1 MKRFNYILFGILG
14 LVLSAVSCS
23 GPEEE
28 NTVINKPTKFV
39 LNTPAF
45 QKQYIDLQNSSTMNL
60 SCSQPD
66 DGFAA
71 AASYFVQV
79 SLTEDFADF
88 IEIEEAY
95 SKCDMDVNSEAIAQ
109 AICKLRGVTSE
120 DDYTDEPART
130 VYFRIRAQ
138 ILDYEETNILS
149 NVVSCEK
156 VKGYFALKLPGYIYL
171 VGEPEGWSGPTE
183 GNKDHYAS
191 WRLYES
197 SEAIGSKIYS
207 GVFDIPAGKF
217 MFRFYTALTGWETDS
232 YGIQVDDSPMDIELD
247 ANGVYSGEIVKG
259 KGSYN
264 VPDFAGGS
272 VKITVN
278 MNTMT
283 VKFEVGGV
291 DVSNK
296 KFIYLVGAPEGWAG
310 PSEDNA
316 SHYEDWKL
324 YDMADDGNYT
334 GTFDIPEGKFQFRFY
349 KKLSGWDGGDSYGS
363 QADDAPVDIEF
374 TDGIYEG
381 AAMDGK
387 GSWQDPTWAGGKVEI
402 TVNINDGTVLFE
414 QK

>member
-1 MKRFNYILFGILG
+1 M
-14 LVLSAVSCS
+14 LSAVSCN
-23 GPEEE
+23 GPEVE
-28 NTVINKPTKFV
+28 NPVLNKPTKLI

-45 QKQYIDLQNSSTMNL
+45 QKQYIDLQNTSTMNL
-60 SCSQPD
+60 TCSQPEY
-66 DGFAA
+66 GFAA
-71 AASYFVQV
+71 AASYFAQV
-79 SLTEDFADF
+79 SLTEDFTDF
-88 IEIEEAY
+88 IEIDEAY
-95 SKCDMDVNSEAIAQ
+95 SKCDMDVNAEAIAQ

-130 VYFRIRAQ
+130 VYFRVRVK
-138 ILDYEETNILS
+138 ILDYEETEILS

-156 VKGYFALKLPGYIYL
+156 VKGYFALRLPGYIYL

-183 GNKDHYAS
+183 GNKDHYS
-191 WRLYES
+191 QWRLFES
-197 SEAIGSKIYS
+197 TEAIGSKIYS

-217 MFRFYTALTGWETDS
+217 MFRFYTALNGWEKDS
-232 YGIQVDDSPMDIELD
+232 YGIQEADSPMDITLED
-247 ANGVYSGEIVKG
+247 GVYSGALVKG

-310 PSEDNA
+310 PTEDNA

-334 GTFDIPEGKFQFRFY
+334 GTFDIPEGKFMFRFY
-349 KKLSGWDGGDSYGS
+349 KKLTGWETDSFGS
-363 QADDAPVDIEF
+363 QADDAPIDLTW

-387 GSWQDPTWAGGKVEI
+387 GSWNDPTWAGGKVEI

>member
-14 LVLSAVSCS
+14 LVLSAVSCN
-23 GPEEE
+23 GPEVE
-28 NTVINKPTKFV
+28 NPVLNKPTKLI

-45 QKQYIDLQNSSTMNL
+45 QKQYIDLQNTSTMNL
-60 SCSQPD
+60 TCSQPEY
-66 DGFAA
+66 GFAA
-71 AASYFVQV
+71 AASYFAQV
-79 SLTEDFADF
+79 SLTEDFTDF
-88 IEIEEAY
+88 IEIDEAY
-95 SKCDMDVNSEAIAQ
+95 SKCDMDVNAEAIAQ

-130 VYFRIRAQ
+130 VYFRVRVK
-138 ILDYEETNILS
+138 ILDYEETEILS

-156 VKGYFALKLPGYIYL
+156 VKGYFALRLPGYIYL

-183 GNKDHYAS
+183 GNKDHYS
-191 WRLYES
+191 QWRLFES
-197 SEAIGSKIYS
+197 TEAIGSKIYS

-217 MFRFYTALTGWETDS
+217 MFRFYTALNGWEKDS
-232 YGIQVDDSPMDIELD
+232 YGIQEADSPMDITLED
-247 ANGVYSGEIVKG
+247 GVYSGALVKG

-310 PSEDNA
+310 PTEDNA

-334 GTFDIPEGKFQFRFY
+334 GTFDIPEGKFMFRFY
-349 KKLSGWDGGDSYGS
+349 KKLTGWETDSFGS
-363 QADDAPVDIEF
+363 QADDAPIDLTW

-387 GSWQDPTWAGGKVEI
+387 GSWNDPTWAGGKVEI

>member
-14 LVLSAVSCS
+14 LMLSAVSCN
-23 GPEEE
+23 GPETE
-28 NTVINKPTKFV
+28 NPVLQKPTKFV
-39 LNTPAF
+39 LNNPVF
-45 QKQYIDLQNSSTMNL
+45 QKQYIDLLNTLTVNL
-60 SCSQPD
+60 TCSQPD
-66 DGFAA
+66 YGFAA
-71 AASYFVQV
+71 AATYYVQV
-79 SLTEDFADF
+79 SLQSEFTDF
-88 IEIEEAY
+88 IELEEAY
-95 SKCDMDVNSEAIAQ
+95 SSCDMDVNALEIAQ

-120 DDYTDEPART
+120 DDYTDEPARD
-130 VYFRIRAQ
+130 VYFRLRAQ
-138 ILDYEETNILS
+138 ILDYEETSIES
-149 NVVSCEK
+149 NVVCLEK
-156 VKGYFALKLPGYIYL
+156 VKGFFALELPGYIYL
-171 VGEPEGWSGPTE
+171 VGAPEGWSGPTE
-183 GNKDHYAS
+183 GNKDHYAA

-197 SEAIGSKIYS
+197 SEAIGSNIYS
-207 GVFDIPAGKF
+207 GVFDIPAGQF
-217 MFRFYTALTGWETDS
+217 MFRFYTALTGWDNDS
-232 YGIQVDDSPMDIELD
+232 YGIQVDDNPVDIELD
-247 ANGVYSGEIVKG
+247 ANGVYTGSIVKG

-296 KFIYLVGAPEGWAG
+296 KFIYLVGAPEGWVG

-349 KKLSGWDGGDSYGS
+349 KALSGWDGGDSYGS
-363 QADDAPVDIEF
+363 QADDAAVEIAF

-387 GSWQDPTWAGGKVEI
+387 GSWQDPTWAGGKIEI

>member
-1 MKRFNYILFGILG
+1 MKRFSYILFGILG
-14 LVLSAVSCS
+14 LVLSAVSCN
-23 GPEEE
+23 GPEVE
-28 NTVINKPTKFV
+28 NPVLNKPTKLI

-45 QKQYIDLQNSSTMNL
+45 QKQYIDLQNTSTMNL
-60 SCSQPD
+60 TCSQPEY
-66 DGFAA
+66 GFAA
-71 AASYFVQV
+71 AASYFAQV
-79 SLTEDFADF
+79 SLTEDFTDF
-88 IEIEEAY
+88 IEIDEAY
-95 SKCDMDVNSEAIAQ
+95 SKCDMDVNAEAIAQ

-130 VYFRIRAQ
+130 VYFRVRVK
-138 ILDYEETNILS
+138 ILDYEETEIIS

-156 VKGYFALKLPGYIYL
+156 VKGYFALRLPGYIYL

-183 GNKDHYAS
+183 GNKDHYS
-191 WRLYES
+191 QWRLFES
-197 SEAIGSKIYS
+197 TEAIGSKIYS

-217 MFRFYTALTGWETDS
+217 MFRFYTALNGWEKDS
-232 YGIQVDDSPMDIELD
+232 YGIQEADSPMDITLED
-247 ANGVYSGEIVKG
+247 GVYSGALVKG

-278 MNTMT
+278 MNIMT

-310 PSEDNA
+310 PTEDNA

-334 GTFDIPEGKFQFRFY
+334 GTFDIPEGKFMFRFY
-349 KKLSGWDGGDSYGS
+349 KKLTGWETDSFGS
-363 QADDAPVDIEF
+363 QADDAPIDLTW

-387 GSWQDPTWAGGKVEI
+387 GSWNDPTWAGGKVEI

>member
-1 MKRFNYILFGILG
+1 MKRFSYILFGILG
-14 LVLSAVSCS
+14 LVLSAVSCN
-23 GPEEE
+23 GPEVE
-28 NTVINKPTKFV
+28 NPVLNKPTKLI

-45 QKQYIDLQNSSTMNL
+45 QKQYIDLQATPTVNL
-60 SCSQPD
+60 TCSQPEY
-66 DGFAA
+66 GFAA
-71 AASYFVQV
+71 AASYFAQV
-79 SLTEDFADF
+79 SLTEDFTDF
-88 IEIEEAY
+88 IEIDEAY
-95 SKCDMDVNSEAIAQ
+95 SKCDMDVNAEAIAQ

-130 VYFRIRAQ
+130 VYFRVRVK
-138 ILDYEETNILS
+138 ILDYEETNIIS

-171 VGEPEGWSGPTE
+171 VGAPEGWSGPTE
-183 GNKDHYAS
+183 GNKDHYS
-191 WRLYES
+191 QWRLFES
-197 SEAIGSKIYS
+197 TEAIGSKIYS

-217 MFRFYTALTGWETDS
+217 MFRFYTALNGWEKDS
-232 YGIQVDDSPMDIELD
+232 YGIQEADSPMDITLED
-247 ANGVYSGEIVKG
+247 GVYSGALVKG

-310 PSEDNA
+310 PTEDNA

-334 GTFDIPEGKFQFRFY
+334 GTFDIPEGKFMFRFY
-349 KKLSGWDGGDSYGS
+349 KKLTGWETDSFGS
-363 QADDAPVDIEF
+363 QADDAPIDLTW

-387 GSWQDPTWAGGKVEI
+387 GSWNDPTWAGGKVEI

>member
-1 MKRFNYILFGILG
+1 MKRFSYILFGILG
-14 LVLSAVSCS
+14 LVLSAVSCN
-23 GPEEE
+23 GPEVE
-28 NTVINKPTKFV
+28 NPVLNKPTKLI

-45 QKQYIDLQNSSTMNL
+45 QKQYIDLQNTSTMNL
-60 SCSQPD
+60 TCSQPEY
-66 DGFAA
+66 GFAA
-71 AASYFVQV
+71 AASYFAQV
-79 SLTEDFADF
+79 SLTEDFTDF
-88 IEIEEAY
+88 IEIDEAY
-95 SKCDMDVNSEAIAQ
+95 SKCDMDVNAEAIAQ

-130 VYFRIRAQ
+130 VYFRVRVK
-138 ILDYEETNILS
+138 ILDYEETEILS

-156 VKGYFALKLPGYIYL
+156 VKGYFALRLPGYIYL

-183 GNKDHYAS
+183 GNKDHYS
-191 WRLYES
+191 QWRLFES
-197 SEAIGSKIYS
+197 TEAIGSKIYS

-217 MFRFYTALTGWETDS
+217 MFRFYTALNGWEKDS
-232 YGIQVDDSPMDIELD
+232 YGIQEADSPMDITLED
-247 ANGVYSGEIVKG
+247 GVYSGALVKG

-264 VPDFAGGS
+264 VSDFAGGS

-310 PSEDNA
+310 PTEDNA

-334 GTFDIPEGKFQFRFY
+334 GTFDIPEGKFMFRFY
-349 KKLSGWDGGDSYGS
+349 KKLTGWETDSFGS
-363 QADDAPVDIEF
+363 QADDAPIDLTW

-387 GSWQDPTWAGGKVEI
+387 GSWNDPTWAGGKVEI

>member
-1 MKRFNYILFGILG
+1 MKRFSYILFGILG
-14 LVLSAVSCS
+14 LVLSAVSCN

-28 NTVINKPTKFV
+28 NPVLNKPTKLI

-45 QKQYIDLQNSSTMNL
+45 QKQYIDLQATPTVNL
-60 SCSQPD
+60 TCSQPEY
-66 DGFAA
+66 GFPA
-71 AASYFVQV
+71 AASYFAQV
-79 SLTEDFADF
+79 SLTEDFTDF
-88 IEIEEAY
+88 IEIDEAY
-95 SKCDMDVNSEAIAQ
+95 SKCDMDVNAEAIAQ

-130 VYFRIRAQ
+130 VYFRVRVK
-138 ILDYEETNILS
+138 ILDYEETNIIS

-171 VGEPEGWSGPTE
+171 VGAPEGWSGPTE
-183 GNKDHYAS
+183 GNKDHYS
-191 WRLYES
+191 QWRLFES
-197 SEAIGSKIYS
+197 TEAIGSKICS
-207 GVFDIPAGKF
+207 GVVDIPAGKF
-217 MFRFYTALTGWETDS
+217 MFRFYTALNGWEKDS
-232 YGIQVDDSPMDIELD
+232 YGIQEADSPMDITLED
-247 ANGVYSGEIVKG
+247 GVYSGALVKG

-310 PSEDNA
+310 PTEDNA

-334 GTFDIPEGKFQFRFY
+334 GTFDIPEGKFMFRFY
-349 KKLSGWDGGDSYGS
+349 KKLTGWETDSFGS
-363 QADDAPVDIEF
+363 QADDAPIDLTW

-387 GSWQDPTWAGGKVEI
+387 GSWNDPTWAGGKVEI

>member
-1 MKRFNYILFGILG
+1 MKRFSYILFGILG
-14 LVLSAVSCS
+14 LVLSAVSCN
-23 GPEEE
+23 GPEVE
-28 NTVINKPTKFV
+28 NPVLNKPTKLI

-45 QKQYIDLQNSSTMNL
+45 QKQYIDLQATPTVNL
-60 SCSQPD
+60 TCSQPEY
-66 DGFAA
+66 GFAA
-71 AASYFVQV
+71 AASYFAQV
-79 SLTEDFADF
+79 SLTEDFTDF
-88 IEIEEAY
+88 IEIDEAY
-95 SKCDMDVNSEAIAQ
+95 SKCDMDVNAEAIAQ

-130 VYFRIRAQ
+130 VYFRVRVK
-138 ILDYEETNILS
+138 ILDYEETEILS

-156 VKGYFALKLPGYIYL
+156 VKGYFALRLPGYIYL

-183 GNKDHYAS
+183 GNKDHYS
-191 WRLYES
+191 QWRLFES
-197 SEAIGSKIYS
+197 TEAIGSKIYS

-217 MFRFYTALTGWETDS
+217 MFRFYTALNGWEKDS
-232 YGIQVDDSPMDIELD
+232 YGIQEADSPMDITLED
-247 ANGVYSGEIVKG
+247 GVYSGALVKG

-310 PSEDNA
+310 PTEDNA

-334 GTFDIPEGKFQFRFY
+334 GTFDIPEGKFMFRFY
-349 KKLSGWDGGDSYGS
+349 KKLTGWETDSFGS
-363 QADDAPVDIEF
+363 QADDAPIDLTW

-387 GSWQDPTWAGGKVEI
+387 GSWNDPTWAGGKVEI

>member
-1 MKRFNYILFGILG
+1 MKRFSYILFGILG
-14 LVLSAVSCS
+14 LVLSAVSCN
-23 GPEEE
+23 GPEVE
-28 NTVINKPTKFV
+28 NPVLNKPTKLI

-45 QKQYIDLQNSSTMNL
+45 QKQYIDLQNTSTMNL
-60 SCSQPD
+60 TCSQPEY
-66 DGFAA
+66 GFAA
-71 AASYFVQV
+71 AASYFAQV
-79 SLTEDFADF
+79 SLTEDFTDF
-88 IEIEEAY
+88 IEIDEAY
-95 SKCDMDVNSEAIAQ
+95 SKCDMDVNAEAIAQ

-130 VYFRIRAQ
+130 VYFRVRVKI
-138 ILDYEETNILS
+138 IDYEETEILS

-156 VKGYFALKLPGYIYL
+156 VKGYFALRLPGYIYL

-183 GNKDHYAS
+183 GNKDHYS
-191 WRLYES
+191 QWRLFES
-197 SEAIGSKIYS
+197 TEAIGSKIYS

-217 MFRFYTALTGWETDS
+217 MFRFYTALNGWEKDS
-232 YGIQVDDSPMDIELD
+232 YGIQEADSPMDITLED
-247 ANGVYSGEIVKG
+247 GVYSGALVKG

-310 PSEDNA
+310 PTEDNA

-334 GTFDIPEGKFQFRFY
+334 GTFDIPEGKFMFRFY
-349 KKLSGWDGGDSYGS
+349 KKLTGWETDSFGS
-363 QADDAPVDIEF
+363 QADDAPIDLTW

-387 GSWQDPTWAGGKVEI
+387 GSWNDPTWAGGKVEI

>member
-1 MKRFNYILFGILG
+1 MKRFSYILFGILG
-14 LVLSAVSCS
+14 LVLSAVSCN
-23 GPEEE
+23 GPEVE
-28 NTVINKPTKFV
+28 NPVLNKPTKLI

-45 QKQYIDLQNSSTMNL
+45 QKQYIDLQNTSTMNL
-60 SCSQPD
+60 TCSQPEY
-66 DGFAA
+66 GFAA
-71 AASYFVQV
+71 AASYFAQV
-79 SLTEDFADF
+79 SLTEDFTDF
-88 IEIEEAY
+88 IEIDEAY
-95 SKCDMDVNSEAIAQ
+95 SKCDMDVNAEAIAQ

-130 VYFRIRAQ
+130 VYFRVRVK
-138 ILDYEETNILS
+138 ILDYEETEILS

-156 VKGYFALKLPGYIYL
+156 VKGYFALRLPGYIYL

-183 GNKDHYAS
+183 GNKDHYS
-191 WRLYES
+191 QWRLFES
-197 SEAIGSKIYS
+197 TEAIGSKIYS

-217 MFRFYTALTGWETDS
+217 MFRFYTALNGWEKDS
-232 YGIQVDDSPMDIELD
+232 YGIQEADSPMDITLED
-247 ANGVYSGEIVKG
+247 GVYSGALVKG

-310 PSEDNA
+310 PTEDNA

-334 GTFDIPEGKFQFRFY
+334 GTFDIPEGKFMFRFY
-349 KKLSGWDGGDSYGS
+349 KKLTGWETDSFGS
-363 QADDAPVDIEF
+363 QADDAPIDLTW

-387 GSWQDPTWAGGKVEI
+387 GSWNDPTWAGGKVEI

>member
-1 MKRFNYILFGILG
+1 MKRFSYILFGILG
-14 LVLSAVSCS
+14 LVLSAVSCN
-23 GPEEE
+23 GPEVE
-28 NTVINKPTKFV
+28 NPVLYKPTKLI

-45 QKQYIDLQNSSTMNL
+45 QKQYIDLQNTSTMNL
-60 SCSQPD
+60 TCSQPEY
-66 DGFAA
+66 GFAA
-71 AASYFVQV
+71 AASYFAQV
-79 SLTEDFADF
+79 SLTEDFTDF
-88 IEIEEAY
+88 IEIDEAY
-95 SKCDMDVNSEAIAQ
+95 SKCDMDVNAEAIAQ

-130 VYFRIRAQ
+130 VYFRVRVK
-138 ILDYEETNILS
+138 ILDYEETEILS

-156 VKGYFALKLPGYIYL
+156 VKGYFALRLPGYIYL

-183 GNKDHYAS
+183 GNKDHYS
-191 WRLYES
+191 QWRLFES
-197 SEAIGSKIYS
+197 TEAIGSKIYS

-217 MFRFYTALTGWETDS
+217 MFRFYTALNGWEKDS
-232 YGIQVDDSPMDIELD
+232 YGIQEADSPMDITLED
-247 ANGVYSGEIVKG
+247 GVYSGALVKG

-310 PSEDNA
+310 PTEDNA

-334 GTFDIPEGKFQFRFY
+334 GTFDIPEGKFMFRFY
-349 KKLSGWDGGDSYGS
+349 KKLTGWETDSFGS
-363 QADDAPVDIEF
+363 QADDAPIDLTW

-387 GSWQDPTWAGGKVEI
+387 GSWNDPTWAGGKVEI

>member
-1 MKRFNYILFGILG
+1 MKRFSYILFGILG
-14 LVLSAVSCS
+14 LVLSAVSCN
-23 GPEEE
+23 GPEVE
-28 NTVINKPTKFV
+28 NPVLNKPTKLI

-45 QKQYIDLQNSSTMNL
+45 QKQYIDLQATPTVNL
-60 SCSQPD
+60 TCSQPEY
-66 DGFAA
+66 GFAA
-71 AASYFVQV
+71 AASYFAQV
-79 SLTEDFADF
+79 SLTEDFTDF
-88 IEIEEAY
+88 IEIDEAY
-95 SKCDMDVNSEAIAQ
+95 SKCDMDVNAEAIAQ

-130 VYFRIRAQ
+130 VYFRVRVK
-138 ILDYEETNILS
+138 ILDYEETEILS

-156 VKGYFALKLPGYIYL
+156 VKGYFALRLPGYIYL

-183 GNKDHYAS
+183 GNKDHYS
-191 WRLYES
+191 QWRLFES
-197 SEAIGSKIYS
+197 TEAIGSKIYS

-217 MFRFYTALTGWETDS
+217 MFRFYTALNGWEKDS
-232 YGIQVDDSPMDIELD
+232 YGIQEADSPMDITLED
-247 ANGVYSGEIVKG
+247 GVYSGALVKG

-310 PSEDNA
+310 PTEDNA

-334 GTFDIPEGKFQFRFY
+334 GTFDIPEGKFMFRFY
-349 KKLSGWDGGDSYGS
+349 KKLTGWETDSFGS
-363 QADDAPVDIEF
+363 QAEDAPIDLTW

-387 GSWQDPTWAGGKVEI
+387 GSWNDPTWAGGKVEI

>member
-1 MKRFNYILFGILG
+1 M
-14 LVLSAVSCS
+14 
-23 GPEEE
+23 
-28 NTVINKPTKFV
+28 
-39 LNTPAF
+39 
-45 QKQYIDLQNSSTMNL
+45 
-60 SCSQPD
+60 
-66 DGFAA
+66 
-71 AASYFVQV
+71 
-79 SLTEDFADF
+79 
-88 IEIEEAY
+88 
-95 SKCDMDVNSEAIAQ
+95 
-109 AICKLRGVTSE
+109 
-120 DDYTDEPART
+120 
-130 VYFRIRAQ
+130 
-138 ILDYEETNILS
+138 
-149 NVVSCEK
+149 
-156 VKGYFALKLPGYIYL
+156 KGYFALRLPGYIYL

-183 GNKDHYAS
+183 GNKDHYS
-191 WRLYES
+191 QWRLFES
-197 SEAIGSKIYS
+197 TEAIGSKIYS

-217 MFRFYTALTGWETDS
+217 MFRFYTALNGWEKDS
-232 YGIQVDDSPMDIELD
+232 YGIQEADSPMDITLED
-247 ANGVYSGEIVKG
+247 GVYSGALVKG

-334 GTFDIPEGKFQFRFY
+334 GTFDIPEGKFLFRFY

-387 GSWQDPTWAGGKVEI
+387 GNWQDPTWAGGKVEI

>member
-1 MKRFNYILFGILG
+1 MKRFSYILFGILG
-14 LVLSAVSCS
+14 LVLSAVSCN
-23 GPEEE
+23 GPEVE
-28 NTVINKPTKFV
+28 NPVLNKPTKLI

-45 QKQYIDLQNSSTMNL
+45 QKQYIDLQATPTVNL
-60 SCSQPD
+60 TCSQPEY
-66 DGFAA
+66 GFAA
-71 AASYFVQV
+71 AASYFAQV
-79 SLTEDFADF
+79 SLTEDFTDF
-88 IEIEEAY
+88 IEIDEAY
-95 SKCDMDVNSEAIAQ
+95 SKCDMDVNAEAIAQ

-130 VYFRIRAQ
+130 VYFRVRVK
-138 ILDYEETNILS
+138 ILDYEETEILS

-156 VKGYFALKLPGYIYL
+156 VKGYFALRLPGYIYL

-183 GNKDHYAS
+183 GNKDHYS
-191 WRLYES
+191 QWRLFES
-197 SEAIGSKIYS
+197 TEAIGSKIYS

-217 MFRFYTALTGWETDS
+217 MFRFYTALNGWEKDS
-232 YGIQVDDSPMDIELD
+232 YGIQEADSPMDITLED
-247 ANGVYSGEIVKG
+247 GVYSGALVKG

-310 PSEDNA
+310 PTEDNA

-334 GTFDIPEGKFQFRFY
+334 GTFDIPEGKFMFRFY
-349 KKLSGWDGGDSYGS
+349 KKLTGWETDSFGS
-363 QADDAPVDIEF
+363 QADDAPIDLTW

-381 AAMDGK
+381 TAVDGK
-387 GSWQDPTWAGGKVEI
+387 GSWNDPTWAGGKVEI

>member
-1 MKRFNYILFGILG
+1 MKRFSYILFGILG
-14 LVLSAVSCS
+14 LVLSAVSCN
-23 GPEEE
+23 GPEVE
-28 NTVINKPTKFV
+28 NPVLNKPTKLI

-45 QKQYIDLQNSSTMNL
+45 QKQYIDLQATPTVNL
-60 SCSQPD
+60 TCSQPEY
-66 DGFAA
+66 GFAA
-71 AASYFVQV
+71 AASYFAQV
-79 SLTEDFADF
+79 SLTEDFTDF
-88 IEIEEAY
+88 IEIDEAY
-95 SKCDMDVNSEAIAQ
+95 SKCDMDVNAEAIAQ

-130 VYFRIRAQ
+130 VYFRVRVK
-138 ILDYEETNILS
+138 ILDYEETEILS

-156 VKGYFALKLPGYIYL
+156 VKGYFALRLPGYIYL

-183 GNKDHYAS
+183 GNKDHYS
-191 WRLYES
+191 QWRLFES
-197 SEAIGSKIYS
+197 TEAIGSKIYS

-217 MFRFYTALTGWETDS
+217 MFRFYTAINGWEKDS
-232 YGIQVDDSPMDIELD
+232 YGIQEADSPMDITLED
-247 ANGVYSGEIVKG
+247 GVYSGALVKG

-310 PSEDNA
+310 PTEDNA

-334 GTFDIPEGKFQFRFY
+334 GTFDIPEGKFMFRFY
-349 KKLSGWDGGDSYGS
+349 KKLTGWETDSFGS
-363 QADDAPVDIEF
+363 QADDAPIDLTW

-387 GSWQDPTWAGGKVEI
+387 GSWNDPTWAGGKVEI

>member
-1 MKRFNYILFGILG
+1 MKRFSYILFGILG
-14 LVLSAVSCS
+14 LVLSAVSCN
-23 GPEEE
+23 GPEVE
-28 NTVINKPTKFV
+28 NPVLNKPTKLI

-45 QKQYIDLQNSSTMNL
+45 QKQYIDLQATPTVNL
-60 SCSQPD
+60 TCSQPEY
-66 DGFAA
+66 GFAA
-71 AASYFVQV
+71 AASYFAQV
-79 SLTEDFADF
+79 SLTEDFTDF
-88 IEIEEAY
+88 IEIDEAY
-95 SKCDMDVNSEAIAQ
+95 SKCDMDVNAEAIAQ

-130 VYFRIRAQ
+130 VYFRVRVK
-138 ILDYEETNILS
+138 ILDYEETEILS

-156 VKGYFALKLPGYIYL
+156 VKGYFALRLPGYIYL

-183 GNKDHYAS
+183 GNKDHYS
-191 WRLYES
+191 QWRLFES
-197 SEAIGSKIYS
+197 TEAIGSKIYS

-217 MFRFYTALTGWETDS
+217 MFRFYTALNGWEKDS
-232 YGIQVDDSPMDIELD
+232 YGIQEADSPMDITLED
-247 ANGVYSGEIVKG
+247 GVYSGALVKG

-310 PSEDNA
+310 PTEDNA

-324 YDMADDGNYT
+324 YDMADNGNYT
-334 GTFDIPEGKFQFRFY
+334 GTFDIPEGKFMFRFY
-349 KKLSGWDGGDSYGS
+349 KKLTGWETDSFGS
-363 QADDAPVDIEF
+363 QADDAPIDLTW

-387 GSWQDPTWAGGKVEI
+387 GSWNDPTWAGGKVEI

>member
-1 MKRFNYILFGILG
+1 MKRFSYILFGILG
-14 LVLSAVSCS
+14 LVLSAVSCNS
-23 GPEEE
+23 PEVE
-28 NTVINKPTKFV
+28 NPVLNKPTKLI

-45 QKQYIDLQNSSTMNL
+45 QKQYIDLQNTPTMNL
-60 SCSQPD
+60 TCSQPEY
-66 DGFAA
+66 GFAA
-71 AASYFVQV
+71 AASYFAQV
-79 SLTEDFADF
+79 SLTEDFTDF
-88 IEIEEAY
+88 IEIDEAY
-95 SKCDMDVNSEAIAQ
+95 SKCDMDVNAEAIAQ

-130 VYFRIRAQ
+130 VYFRVRVK
-138 ILDYEETNILS
+138 ILDYEETEILS

-156 VKGYFALKLPGYIYL
+156 VKGYFALRLPGYIYL

-183 GNKDHYAS
+183 GNKDHYS
-191 WRLYES
+191 QWRLFES
-197 SEAIGSKIYS
+197 TEAIGSKIYS

-217 MFRFYTALTGWETDS
+217 MFRFYTALNGWEKDS
-232 YGIQVDDSPMDIELD
+232 YGIQEADSPMDITLED
-247 ANGVYSGEIVKG
+247 GVYSGALVKG

-310 PSEDNA
+310 PTEDNA

-334 GTFDIPEGKFQFRFY
+334 GTFDIPEGKFMFRFY
-349 KKLSGWDGGDSYGS
+349 KKLTGWETDSFGS
-363 QADDAPVDIEF
+363 QADDAPIDLTW
-374 TDGIYEG
+374 TDGI
-381 AAMDGK
+381 
-387 GSWQDPTWAGGKVEI
+387 
-402 TVNINDGTVLFE
+402 
-414 QK
+414 

>member
-1 MKRFNYILFGILG
+1 MKRFSYILFGILG
-14 LVLSAVSCS
+14 LVLSAVSCN
-23 GPEEE
+23 GPEVE
-28 NTVINKPTKFV
+28 NPVLNKPTKLI

-45 QKQYIDLQNSSTMNL
+45 QKQYIDLQNTSTMNL
-60 SCSQPD
+60 TCSQPEY
-66 DGFAA
+66 GFAA
-71 AASYFVQV
+71 AASYFAQV
-79 SLTEDFADF
+79 SLTEDFTDF
-88 IEIEEAY
+88 IEIDEAY
-95 SKCDMDVNSEAIAQ
+95 SKCDMDVNAEAIAQ

-130 VYFRIRAQ
+130 VYFRVRVK
-138 ILDYEETNILS
+138 ILDYEETEILS

-156 VKGYFALKLPGYIYL
+156 VKGYFALRLPGYIYL

-183 GNKDHYAS
+183 GNKDHYS
-191 WRLYES
+191 QWRLFES
-197 SEAIGSKIYS
+197 TEAIGSKIYS

-217 MFRFYTALTGWETDS
+217 MFRFYTALNGWEKDS
-232 YGIQVDDSPMDIELD
+232 YGIQEADSPMDITLED
-247 ANGVYSGEIVKG
+247 GVYSGAIVKG

-310 PSEDNA
+310 PTEDNA

-334 GTFDIPEGKFQFRFY
+334 GTFDIPEGKFMFRFY
-349 KKLSGWDGGDSYGS
+349 KKLTGWETDSFGS
-363 QADDAPVDIEF
+363 QADDAPIDLTW

-387 GSWQDPTWAGGKVEI
+387 GSWNDPTWAGGKVEI

>member
-1 MKRFNYILFGILG
+1 M
-14 LVLSAVSCS
+14 A
-23 GPEEE
+23 E
-28 NTVINKPTKFV
+28 
-39 LNTPAF
+39 
-45 QKQYIDLQNSSTMNL
+45 
-60 SCSQPD
+60 
-66 DGFAA
+66 
-71 AASYFVQV
+71 AASYGFQV
-79 SLTEDFADF
+79 SFTEDFADF
-88 IEIEEAY
+88 IEIDEPY

-120 DDYTDEPART
+120 DNYTDEPART
-130 VYFRIRAQ
+130 VYFRVRAQ

-232 YGIQVDDSPMDIELD
+232 YGIQVDDNPMDIELD
-247 ANGVYSGEIVKG
+247 ANGVYSGSIVKG
-259 KGSYN
+259 KGSYR
-264 VPDFAGGS
+264 VPDFEGGS

>member
-1 MKRFNYILFGILG
+1 MKRFSYILFGILG
-14 LVLSAVSCS
+14 LVLSAVSCN
-23 GPEEE
+23 GPEVE
-28 NTVINKPTKFV
+28 NPVLNKPTKLI

-45 QKQYIDLQNSSTMNL
+45 QKQYIDLQATPTVNL
-60 SCSQPD
+60 TCSQPEY
-66 DGFAA
+66 GFAA
-71 AASYFVQV
+71 AASYFAQV
-79 SLTEDFADF
+79 SLTEDFTDF
-88 IEIEEAY
+88 IEIDEAY
-95 SKCDMDVNSEAIAQ
+95 SKCDMDVNAEAIAQ

-130 VYFRIRAQ
+130 VYFRVRVK
-138 ILDYEETNILS
+138 ILDYEETEILS
-149 NVVSCEK
+149 HVVSCEK
-156 VKGYFALKLPGYIYL
+156 VKGYFALRLPGYIYL

-183 GNKDHYAS
+183 GNKDHYS
-191 WRLYES
+191 QWRLFES
-197 SEAIGSKIYS
+197 TEAIGSKIYS

-217 MFRFYTALTGWETDS
+217 MFRFYTALNGWEKDS
-232 YGIQVDDSPMDIELD
+232 YGIQEADSPMDITLED
-247 ANGVYSGEIVKG
+247 GVYSGALVKG

-310 PSEDNA
+310 PTEDNA

-349 KKLSGWDGGDSYGS
+349 KKLSGWETDSFGS
-363 QADDAPVDIEF
+363 QADDAPIDLTW

-387 GSWQDPTWAGGKVEI
+387 GSWNDPTWAGGKVEI

>member
-14 LVLSAVSCS
+14 LVLSAVSCN
-23 GPEEE
+23 GPETE
-28 NTVINKPTKFV
+28 NPVLQKPTKFV
-39 LNTPAF
+39 LNNPVF
-45 QKQYIDLQNSSTMNL
+45 QKQYIDLQNTLTVNL
-60 SCSQPD
+60 TCSQPD
-66 DGFAA
+66 YGFAA
-71 AASYFVQV
+71 AASYYVQV
-79 SLTEDFADF
+79 SLQSEFTDF
-88 IEIEEAY
+88 IELEEAY
-95 SKCDMDVNSEAIAQ
+95 SSCDMDVNAEEIAQ

-120 DDYTDEPART
+120 DNYTDEPARD
-130 VYFRIRAQ
+130 VYFRLRAQ
-138 ILDYEETNILS
+138 ILDYEETSIES
-149 NVVSCEK
+149 NVVCLEK

-171 VGEPEGWSGPTE
+171 VGAPEGWSGPTE
-183 GNKDHYAS
+183 GNKDHYAA

-197 SEAIGSKIYS
+197 SEAIGSRIYS

-217 MFRFYTALTGWETDS
+217 MFRFYTALTGWDSDS
-232 YGIQVDDSPMDIELD
+232 YGIQVDDNPVDITLED
-247 ANGVYSGEIVKG
+247 GVYSGPIVKG

-264 VPDFAGGS
+264 VPDFPGGS

-296 KFIYLVGAPEGWAG
+296 KFIYLVGAPEGWVG

-349 KKLSGWDGGDSYGS
+349 KALTGWDGGDSFGS
-363 QADDAPVDIEF
+363 QADDAAVEIAF

>member
-1 MKRFNYILFGILG
+1 MKRFSYILFGILG
-14 LVLSAVSCS
+14 LVLSAVSCN

-28 NTVINKPTKFV
+28 NPVLNKPTKFT

-45 QKQYIDLQNSSTMNL
+45 QKQYIDLQATPTVNL
-60 SCSQPD
+60 TCSQPD
-66 DGFAA
+66 YGFAA
-71 AASYFVQV
+71 AVSYFAQV
-79 SLTEDFADF
+79 SLTEDFTDF

-95 SKCDMDVNSEAIAQ
+95 AKCDMDVNAEAIAQ

-120 DDYTDEPART
+120 DNYTDEPART
-130 VYFRIRAQ
+130 VFFRVRAQ

-171 VGEPEGWSGPTE
+171 VGAPEGWSGPTE
-183 GNKDHYAS
+183 GNKDHYNQ
-191 WRLYES
+191 WRLFES
-197 SEAIGSKIYS
+197 AEAIGSKIYS
-207 GVFDIPAGKF
+207 GVFDIPAGQF
-217 MFRFYTALTGWETDS
+217 MFRFYTALTGWDTDS
-232 YGIQVDDSPMDIELD
+232 YGIQVDDSPVDITLE
-247 ANGVYSGEIVKG
+247 NGVYSGAIVKG

-296 KFIYLVGAPEGWAG
+296 KFIYLVGAPCNWTGPEEANAG
-310 PSEDNA
+310 A
-316 SHYEDWKL
+316 LEDWKL

-334 GTFDIPEGKFQFRFY
+334 GTFDIPEGKFMFRFY
-349 KKLSGWDGGDSYGS
+349 KKLTGWDADSFGS
-363 QADDAPVDIEF
+363 QADDAPVDF
-374 TDGIYEG
+374 TWTDGIYEG
-381 AAMDGK
+381 TAVDGK
-387 GSWQDPTWAGGKVEI
+387 GSWNDPTWAGGKVEI

>member
-14 LVLSAVSCS
+14 LVLSAVSCN
-23 GPEEE
+23 GPEVE
-28 NTVINKPTKFV
+28 NPVLNKPTKLI

-45 QKQYIDLQNSSTMNL
+45 QKQYIDLQATPTVNL
-60 SCSQPD
+60 TCSQPEY
-66 DGFAA
+66 GFAA
-71 AASYFVQV
+71 AASYFAQV
-79 SLTEDFADF
+79 SLTEDFTDF
-88 IEIEEAY
+88 IEIDEAY
-95 SKCDMDVNSEAIAQ
+95 SKCDMDVNAEAIAQ

-130 VYFRIRAQ
+130 VYFRVRVK
-138 ILDYEETNILS
+138 ILDYEETEILS

-156 VKGYFALKLPGYIYL
+156 VKGYFALRLPGYIYL

-183 GNKDHYAS
+183 GNKDHYS
-191 WRLYES
+191 QWRLFES
-197 SEAIGSKIYS
+197 TEAIGSKIYS

-217 MFRFYTALTGWETDS
+217 MFRFYTALNGWEKDS
-232 YGIQVDDSPMDIELD
+232 YGIQEADSPMDITLED
-247 ANGVYSGEIVKG
+247 GVYSGALVKG

-310 PSEDNA
+310 PTEDNA

-334 GTFDIPEGKFQFRFY
+334 GTFDIPEGKFMFRFY
-349 KKLSGWDGGDSYGS
+349 KKLTGWETDSFGS
-363 QADDAPVDIEF
+363 QADDAPIDLTW

-387 GSWQDPTWAGGKVEI
+387 GSWNDPTWAGGKVEI

>member
-1 MKRFNYILFGILG
+1 MKRFSYILFGILG
-14 LVLSAVSCS
+14 LVLSAVSCN
-23 GPEEE
+23 GPEVE
-28 NTVINKPTKFV
+28 NPVLNKPTKLI

-45 QKQYIDLQNSSTMNL
+45 QKQYIDLQNTSTMNL
-60 SCSQPD
+60 TCSQPEY
-66 DGFAA
+66 GFAA
-71 AASYFVQV
+71 AASYFAQV
-79 SLTEDFADF
+79 SLTEDFTDF
-88 IEIEEAY
+88 IEIDEAY
-95 SKCDMDVNSEAIAQ
+95 SKCDMDVNAEAIAQ

-130 VYFRIRAQ
+130 VYFRVRVK
-138 ILDYEETNILS
+138 ILDYEETEILS

-156 VKGYFALKLPGYIYL
+156 VKGYFALRLPGYIYL

-183 GNKDHYAS
+183 GNKDHYS
-191 WRLYES
+191 QWRLFES
-197 SEAIGSKIYS
+197 TEAIGSKIYS

-217 MFRFYTALTGWETDS
+217 MFRFYTALNGWEKDS
-232 YGIQVDDSPMDIELD
+232 YGIQEADSPMDITLED
-247 ANGVYSGEIVKG
+247 GVYSGALVKG

-310 PSEDNA
+310 PTEDNA

-334 GTFDIPEGKFQFRFY
+334 GTFDIPEGKFMFRFY
-349 KKLSGWDGGDSYGS
+349 KKLTGWDADSFGS
-363 QADDAPVDIEF
+363 QADDAPIDLTW

-381 AAMDGK
+381 TAVDGK
-387 GSWQDPTWAGGKVEI
+387 GSWNDPTWAGGKVEI

>member
-1 MKRFNYILFGILG
+1 MKRFSYILFGILG
-14 LVLSAVSCS
+14 LVLSAVSCN
-23 GPEEE
+23 GPEVE
-28 NTVINKPTKFV
+28 NPVLNKPTKFT

-45 QKQYIDLQNSSTMNL
+45 QKQYIDLQNTPTMNL
-60 SCSQPD
+60 TCSQPD
-66 DGFAA
+66 YGFAA
-71 AASYFVQV
+71 AASYFAQV
-79 SLTEDFADF
+79 SLTEDFTDF
-88 IEIEEAY
+88 IEIDEAY
-95 SKCDMDVNSEAIAQ
+95 SKCDMDVNAEAIAQ

-130 VYFRIRAQ
+130 VYFRVRVK
-138 ILDYEETNILS
+138 ILDYEETEILS

-183 GNKDHYAS
+183 GNKDHYS
-191 WRLYES
+191 QWRLFES
-197 SEAIGSKIYS
+197 TEAIGSKIYS

-217 MFRFYTALTGWETDS
+217 MFRFYTALNGWEKDS
-232 YGIQVDDSPMDIELD
+232 YGIQEADSPMDITLED
-247 ANGVYSGEIVKG
+247 GVYSGALVKG

-310 PSEDNA
+310 PTEDNA

-334 GTFDIPEGKFQFRFY
+334 GTFDIPEGKFMFRFY
-349 KKLSGWDGGDSYGS
+349 KKLTGWETDSFGS
-363 QADDAPVDIEF
+363 QADDAPIDLTW

-387 GSWQDPTWAGGKVEI
+387 GSWNDPTWAGGKVEI

>member
-1 MKRFNYILFGILG
+1 MKRFSYILFGILG
-14 LVLSAVSCS
+14 LVLSAVSCN
-23 GPEEE
+23 GPEVE
-28 NTVINKPTKFV
+28 NPVLNKPTKLI

-45 QKQYIDLQNSSTMNL
+45 QKQYIDLQNTSTMNL
-60 SCSQPD
+60 TCSQPEY
-66 DGFAA
+66 GFAA
-71 AASYFVQV
+71 AASYFAQV
-79 SLTEDFADF
+79 SLTEDFTDF
-88 IEIEEAY
+88 IEIDEAY
-95 SKCDMDVNSEAIAQ
+95 SKCDMDVNAEAIAQ

-130 VYFRIRAQ
+130 VYFRVRVK
-138 ILDYEETNILS
+138 ILDYEETEILS

-156 VKGYFALKLPGYIYL
+156 VKGYFALRLPGYIYL

-183 GNKDHYAS
+183 GNKDHYS
-191 WRLYES
+191 QWRLFES
-197 SEAIGSKIYS
+197 TEAIGSKIYS

-217 MFRFYTALTGWETDS
+217 MFRFYTALNGWEKDS
-232 YGIQVDDSPMDIELD
+232 YGIQEADSPMDITLED
-247 ANGVYSGEIVKG
+247 GVYSGALVKG

-310 PSEDNA
+310 PTEDNA

-334 GTFDIPEGKFQFRFY
+334 GTFDIPEGKFMFRFY
-349 KKLSGWDGGDSYGS
+349 KKLTGWETDSFGS
-363 QADDAPVDIEF
+363 QADDAPIDLTW

-387 GSWQDPTWAGGKVEI
+387 GSWNDPTWAGGKVEI

-414 QK
+414 MK